1 MGRVVEKATMRVY
14 DRANTPK
21 YDPADF
27 VINPENLQALLDAN
41 TPSKYWK
48 VSVDE
53 LDVEDIV
60 EMTQAEKDAVDVADF
75 PTIQLTKLGQMS
87 GEVTTF
93 IYARYDEAT
102 QSSLGKFLTT
112 AGNAGLTNRV
122 AHISAAIDW
131 VENLLTYFYTR
142 KAAILATTTQEELDA
157 ESWDFSFYDAF
168 ASPDTNADPQVTI
181 ESALAIH
188 D

>member
-1 MGRVVEKATMRVY
+1 MATVVSKATLSVTY
-14 DRANTPK
+14 RANTPK
-21 YDPADF
+21 FSTDDYVHNPAS
-27 VINPENLQALLDAN
+27 LAALVAAN
-41 TPSKYWK
+41 TPKKYWK
-48 VSVDE
+48 VSVDG
-53 LDVEDIV
+53 LDIV

-87 GEVTTF
+87 AEVTAF
-93 IYARYDEAT
+93 IYARYDVTT
-102 QSSLGKFLTT
+102 QSSLGKFLIT

-131 VENLLTYFYTR
+131 VEGLLTYFYIR
-142 KAAILATTTQEELDA
+142 KAAILAATDQAELDA
-157 ESWDFSFYDAF
+157 ESWDFSSYDALS
-168 ASPDTNADPQVTI
+168 SPDTNADPEVTI